1 MKLSNRISA
10 GIAGL
15 LGTLFVVSL
24 PMFFWQTLDQRFH
37 LFLRPHARR
46 RGQLQISPPGQL
58 ASGLRAVLPPAR
70 RDLVVW
76 P

>member
-58 ASGLRAVLPPAR
+58 PAR